1 MISIRPLLHNLLERF
16 RKPLRALFHHEAL
29 NFHPVHFMTA
39 EEQRRYTPQMV
50 LDDLIAGNIRFSK
63 GEHTVRDHSEAIRRS
78 YNSQYPKAF
87 ILSCIDSRVPV
98 EDIFDQGIGDIFV
111 GRVAGNYA
119 TNDMIASMEYACAV
133 AGAKLIIVLGHE
145 NCGAIRGAIDGVEIG
160 LLTDLLAQIKPAIH
174 NCEQDGTEHKAENY
188 DYTHN
193 VAVWN
198 IRHSLQQIRRASPTL
213 RKLEQEGEL
222 MICGAFYA
230 LSTGIIEFFDN

>member
-1 MISIRPLLHNLLERF
+1 MISIRSLLHNLLERF
-16 RKPLRALFHHEAL
+16 RKPLRTLFHHEAL

-50 LDDLIAGNIRFSK
+50 LDDLIAGNVRFSK